1 MTLRLADHCGRY
13 LSELAT
19 MDSRICA
26 LDGDLADSDGA
37 IHFAQTHPD
46 RFIMAG
52 IAEQSMV
59 SLAAGMAS
67 CGQRPWV
74 FSFGAFLCYRAYDQ
88 VRVCLSQSRQPV
100 TLVGSHTGGCSA
112 RNGKTHA
119 SLNDIAVMASLPNV
133 NVWSPADPEDLK
145 FAMRN
150 ILSSDNPAYLRLPR
164 RPLEEQLPGIPS
176 LYRWSG
182 KPTRVAMLSTG
193 LGTYLALAA
202 QAQLAQ
208 RGLDVGVLHC
218 LLISPLPSGLVEE
231 LDQVETLFVIEDH
244 YRFGGLA
251 SIIQHSGLQ
260 AKVVSLG
267 WPPGWTAQ
275 SGSDEKLL
283 EMHGLAPH
291 QIADKIYETTWP
303 EQMSE
308 SVRRVECSP
317 SL

>member
-1 MTLRLADHCGRY
+1 MTLRLADHCGQY

-19 MDSRICA
+19 QDSRICA

-37 IHFAQTHPD
+37 IHFAELHPD

-59 SLAAGMAS
+59 SVAAGMAS
-67 CGQRPWV
+67 CGWRPWV

-88 VRVCLSQSRQPV
+88 IRVCLSQSRQPV

-119 SLNDIAVMASLPNV
+119 SLNDIALLASLPNIHL
-133 NVWSPADPEDLK
+133 WSPAGPEDLK

-150 ILSSDNPAYLRLPR
+150 ILSGDNPAYLRLPR
-164 RPLEEQLPGIPS
+164 RPLEQEPPGTPS
-176 LYRWSG
+176 LYKWSG
-182 KPTRVAMLSTG
+182 KPTRVAILSTG
-193 LGTYLALAA
+193 LGTHLALAA
-202 QAQLAQ
+202 QAQLAE
-208 RGLDVGVLHC
+208 RGLEVGVLHC
-218 LLISPLPSGLVEE
+218 LLLSPLPEGLLEE
-231 LDQVETLFVIEDH
+231 LEHVEVLFVIEDH

-251 SIIQHSGLQ
+251 SIIQHAGFQ
-260 AKVVSLG
+260 GKVISRG
-267 WPPGWTAQ
+267 WSTDWPAQ

-291 QIADKIYETTWP
+291 QLGEAVYNAI
-303 EQMSE
+303 QG
-308 SVRRVECSP
+308 
-317 SL
+317 

>member
-1 MTLRLADHCGRY
+1 MTLRLADHCGQY

-19 MDSRICA
+19 LDSRICA

-37 IHFAQTHPD
+37 IHFAQTHPE

-67 CGQRPWV
+67 CGRRPWV

-119 SLNDIAVMASLPNV
+119 SLNDIALMASLPNMHL
-133 NVWSPADPEDLK
+133 WSPADPEDLK

-150 ILSSDNPAYLRLPR
+150 ILADDNPAYLRLPR
-164 RPLEEQLPGIPS
+164 RPLEQELPGPPS

-182 KPTRVAMLSTG
+182 EPTRVAMLSTG
-193 LGTYLALAA
+193 LGTHLALAA
-202 QAQLAQ
+202 QAKLAQ
-208 RGLDVGVLHC
+208 CGLDIGVLHC
-218 LLISPLPSGLVEE
+218 LLVSPLPPGLLEE
-231 LDQVETLFVIEDH
+231 LKNVDTLFVVEDH

-251 SIIQHSGLQ
+251 SIIQHSGFQ
-260 AKVVSLG
+260 GQVISRG
-267 WPPGWTAQ
+267 WSNSWTAQ

-291 QIADKIYETTWP
+291 QLAEAVYETIRPAEVSGHARTVSCF
-303 EQMSE
+303 Q
-308 SVRRVECSP
+308 
-317 SL
+317 